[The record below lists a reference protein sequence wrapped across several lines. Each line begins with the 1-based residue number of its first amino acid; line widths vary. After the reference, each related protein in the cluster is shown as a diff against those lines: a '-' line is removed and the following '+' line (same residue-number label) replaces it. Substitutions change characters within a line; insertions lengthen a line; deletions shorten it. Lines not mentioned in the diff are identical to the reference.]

1 MNLSR
6 LQSLLTPSESE
17 RAVLA
22 RLDYRTLSVWAATWL
37 GCGFMRP
44 APGTWGSLGAIPPA
58 LLLVLL
64 GGPKY
69 LLVALILVIALGFWA
84 SARFEAMSG
93 EKDSKMIVIDEVAG
107 QWIALWPVLS
117 APLINPWLVLAAFI
131 LFRLFDITK
140 PFPVGWFDRKLT
152 GPVSVMG
159 DDIAA
164 GLIAALILEGL
175 IRYAGF
181 A

>member
-1 MNLSR
+1 MKSLR
-6 LQSLLTPSESE
+6 ALLTPTDTE

-22 RLDYRTLSVWAATWL
+22 RLNYRSPAVWVATWI

-58 LLLVLL
+58 LILILL

-69 LLVALILVIALGFWA
+69 LLAALILVIALGFWA
-84 SARFEAMSG
+84 SARFEDMSG
-93 EKDSKMIVIDEVAG
+93 ERDSKMIVIDEVAG
-107 QWIALWPVLS
+107 QWIALWPVLTT
-117 APLINPWLVLAAFI
+117 PTINPILVLAAFA

-140 PFPVGWFDRKLT
+140 PFPVGWFDRKLS

-164 GLIAALILEGL
+164 GLIAALILEGF
-175 IRYAGF
+175 IHAGF

>member
-1 MNLSR
+1 
-6 LQSLLTPSESE
+6 
-17 RAVLA
+17 
-22 RLDYRTLSVWAATWL
+22 
-37 GCGFMRP
+37 MRP

-58 LLLVLL
+58 LLIILL
-64 GGPKY
+64 GEPKH
-69 LLVALILVIALGFWA
+69 LLAALFLIIAVGFWA
-84 SARFEAMSG
+84 CKHFEAMSG

-107 QWIALWPVLS
+107 QWIALWPVLTMPVIS
-117 APLINPWLVLAAFI
+117 PFLVLAAFV

-152 GPVSVMG
+152 GPISVMG

-164 GLIAALILEGL
+164 GLIAALILQGL
-175 IRYAGF
+175 IYAGF

>member
-1 MNLSR
+1 MNLFAKY
-6 LQSLLTPSESE
+6 LTPSPEE
-17 RAVLA
+17 RA
-22 RLDYRTLSVWAATWL
+22 TLSKLNYRAPSVWIATWL

-58 LLLVLL
+58 LLIVLL
-64 GGPKY
+64 GSPQH
-69 LLVALILVIALGFWA
+69 LLIALSAVIILGFWA
-84 SARFEAMSG
+84 SDRFEKMSG
-93 EKDSKMIVIDEVAG
+93 DADSKMIVIDEVAG

-117 APLINPWLVLAAFI
+117 MAVINPVLVVAAFL

-140 PFPVGWFDRKLT
+140 PFPASWFDKKLT

-159 DDIAA
+159 DDIVAGIMAA
-164 GLIAALILEGL
+164 LVIKGLI
-175 IRYAGF
+175 YAGF

>member
-1 MNLSR
+1 MKT
-6 LQSLLTPSESE
+6 LQALLTPDEAE

-22 RLDYRTLSVWAATWL
+22 RLNYRSPVVWVATWM

-44 APGTWGSLGAIPPA
+44 APGTWGSLGAIPVA

-64 GGPKY
+64 GEPKY
-69 LLVALILVIALGFWA
+69 LLAALVVVTALGFWA
-84 SARFEAMSG
+84 CKHFEAMSG
-93 EKDSKMIVIDEVAG
+93 DKDSKFIVIDEVAG
-107 QWIALWPVLS
+107 QWIALWPVLTM
-117 APLINPWLVLAAFI
+117 PVINPFLVLAAFL

-140 PFPVGWFDRKLT
+140 PFPVGWFDRKLS

-164 GLIAALILEGL
+164 GLIAALIIEGL
-175 IRYAGF
+175 IYAGF

>member
-1 MNLSR
+1 MKSLR
-6 LQSLLTPSESE
+6 TLLTPSDTE
-17 RAVLA
+17 RQVLA
-22 RLDYRTLSVWAATWL
+22 RLNYRSPAVWAATWL

-58 LLLVLL
+58 LILILL

-69 LLVALILVIALGFWA
+69 LLAALVLVIALGFWA

-93 EKDSKMIVIDEVAG
+93 EADSKMIVIDEVAG
-107 QWIALWPVLS
+107 QWIALWPVLT
-117 APLINPWLVLAAFI
+117 APVINPVLVLAAFA
-131 LFRLFDITK
+131 LFRFFDITK
-140 PFPVGWFDRKLT
+140 PFPVGWFDRKLS

-175 IRYAGF
+175 MYAGF